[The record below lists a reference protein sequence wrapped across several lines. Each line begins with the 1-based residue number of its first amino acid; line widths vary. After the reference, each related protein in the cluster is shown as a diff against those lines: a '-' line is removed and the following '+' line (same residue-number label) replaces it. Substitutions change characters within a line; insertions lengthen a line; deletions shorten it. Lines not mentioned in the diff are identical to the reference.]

1 MNRLLQ
7 LHGEANVPTRF
18 FPQTDPRLLRHLMS
32 MGVAASAADLP
43 TVKAR
48 PLPPPP
54 LPVESWTGFYVGLG
68 GGMSS
73 LNNKI
78 SALPGPDP
86 NSPGIS
92 ATFDGLGA
100 VGYFA
105 TLSAGYDY
113 QFTPNLVA
121 GVFGDYDFHQLKSSI
136 NVDIAAIPVTA
147 HGQISADRQ
156 WSVGGRFGYLTTPG
170 TLVFLSGGYTQLG
183 LSNLT
188 ATVSGPFPAI
198 AVVAEVPRISGGFIG
213 AGIETK
219 LTGNVSLRAEYR
231 YTSFGSGQVTLPT
244 VAGVNA
250 NDFVLARIAPTMQV
264 VKASVSY
271 RF

>member
-1 MNRLLQ
+1 M
-7 LHGEANVPTRF
+7 AT
-18 FPQTDPRLLRHLMS
+18 
-32 MGVAASAADLP
+32 AAAAADLP
-43 TVKAR
+43 AVKAR

-54 LPVESWTGFYVGLG
+54 PVESWTGFYIGAG

-92 ATFDGLGA
+92 AAFDGLGA

-113 QFTPNLVA
+113 QLMPAFVV

-136 NVDIAAIPVTA
+136 NVDIAAIPVA
-147 HGQISADRQ
+147 ARAELSADRQ
-156 WSVGGRFGYLTTPG
+156 WSVGGRFGYLATPA
-170 TLVFLSGGYTQLG
+170 TLLFLSGGYTQLG
-183 LSNLT
+183 LGNLT
-188 ATVSGPFPAI
+188 AIVSGPFPAI
-198 AVVAEVPRISGGFIG
+198 AVVAEVPRIAGGFIG
-213 AGIETK
+213 AGVETR
-219 LTGNVSLRAEYR
+219 LTSNISLRGEYR
-231 YTSFGSGQVTLPT
+231 FTSFGSGQVMLPI

-250 NDFVLARIAPTMQV
+250 NDFVAARIAPTMQV
-264 VKASVSY
+264 VKASVNY